1 MKLGEKMARGKMVGR
16 FQPNSGR
23 KWQGGMAG
31 RKQQG
36 ENGWGGNGCKG
47 IKSKEKDIKRNRG
60 YLTHKYTVNNI
71 AFDFTV
77 QID

>member
-1 MKLGEKMARGKMVGR
+1 M
-16 FQPNSGR
+16 GR
-23 KWQGGMAG
+23 KWLGGKWWGDFNQIQEENG
-31 RKQQG
+31 REKTAG

>member
-1 MKLGEKMARGKMVGR
+1 
-16 FQPNSGR
+16 
-23 KWQGGMAG
+23 MAG